1 MPIVDSNNT
10 TSQDNAIVVL
20 RDETSGLDAQ
30 IISEDGQR
38 KLVVKSTIIPE
49 AIGNLFFAHA
59 LNNGSEDM
67 NVNGSGQPIDFTVPA
82 DATRD
87 IIIESLA
94 FESFASNIRIDKFLS
109 LNQPLS
115 NGILVEVKSEDT
127 CFQFLTI
134 KNTNEFDSHFA
145 YGPGRS
151 FRLTIASG
159 NDALVSRFGPASPFV
174 LKKQGT
180 YAQDD
185 YIKVTVSDNLSSINK
200 LAFLAF
206 GSYDV

>member
-1 MPIVDSNNT
+1 MADLDGINS
-10 TSQDNAIVVL
+10 SQDVKLTGADGLYQADVVF
-20 RDETSGLDAQ
+20 
-30 IISEDGQR
+30 EDGQK

-59 LNNGSEDM
+59 TNNGSEDM
-67 NVNGSGQPIDFTVPA
+67 NVNGSGQPIDFIVSA

-94 FESFASNIRIDKFLS
+94 FESFASNIKIDKFLS
-109 LNQPLS
+109 LNQALGT
-115 NGILVEVKSEDT
+115 GILVEVKSEDT
-127 CFQFLTI
+127 CFQFLNI

-151 FRLTIASG
+151 FRITIASG

-185 YIKVTVSDNLSSINK
+185 YIKVTISDNLSSINK

>member
-1 MPIVDSNNT
+1 MADLDGINS
-10 TSQDNAIVVL
+10 SQDVKLTGADGLYQADVVF
-20 RDETSGLDAQ
+20 
-30 IISEDGQR
+30 EDGQK

-59 LNNGSEDM
+59 TNNGSEDM
-67 NVNGSGQPIDFTVPA
+67 NVNGSGTPVDFIVSA

-94 FESFASNIRIDKFLS
+94 FESFASNIKIDKFLS
-109 LNQPLS
+109 LNQSLS

-151 FRLTIASG
+151 FRITIASG
-159 NDALVSRFGPASPFV
+159 NDALVSRFGPSSPFV

-180 YAQDD
+180 YPQND
-185 YIKVTVSDNLSSINK
+185 YIKVTVSDNIQSINK